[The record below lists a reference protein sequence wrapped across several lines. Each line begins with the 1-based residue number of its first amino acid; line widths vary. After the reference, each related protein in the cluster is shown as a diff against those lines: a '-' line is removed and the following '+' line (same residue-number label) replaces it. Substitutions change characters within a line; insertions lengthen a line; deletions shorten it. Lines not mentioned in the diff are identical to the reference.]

1 MVIDTSA
8 LIAVLFDEPD
18 ALLFEAAVASDDEPS
33 MSAASLLEAS
43 IVVERR
49 YPSLRSD
56 SLDLLVLRW
65 GIKIA
70 PVSVE
75 QAEIARQ
82 AFRRYGRGNH
92 KAGLNFGD
100 CFSYA
105 LAKVSGEPLLHK
117 GDDFSLTD
125 LAIVSLPPSPQNT

>member
-1 MVIDTSA
+1 MVIDSSA
-8 LIAVLFDEPD
+8 LVAIVFNEPEAEQFRIAVS
-18 ALLFEAAVASDDEPS
+18 EATVCFV
-33 MSAASLLEAS
+33 SAASVLETS
-43 IVVERR
+43 MVVEGRR
-49 YPSLRSD
+49 GEKAGRDLDAALRD
-56 SLDLLVLRW
+56 GDIEVV
-65 GIKIA
+65 
-70 PVSVE
+70 PVTFE
-75 QAEIARQ
+75 QINVARG
-82 AFRRYGRGNH
+82 AFRRYGRGRH